1 MENNAIEKNRASFWQ
16 LFGFAGNNAATNALF
31 VLISGSMFL
40 AYGADVY
47 GFSTVT
53 LGLLAGG
60 TRVFDAITDPI
71 IGVMV
76 DKTNT
81 RIGRFRPWIIAG
93 SLLSN
98 AMFLI
103 LFWGLK
109 TGTDTGNFLLLLIV
123 YIIWVIGYTF
133 QTSISKAGQNVLTSD
148 PKQRTTLNAIS
159 GLFTMV
165 VFMTGMILYPI
176 LVPEGFTNLA
186 ENWQNLALV
195 MVGLQIF
202 FTIFSLIGIWK
213 KDIPENYLAVSTSA
227 EKPSAKDYIEMF
239 KNNKALQMLVVA
251 ASTNKV
257 TLTIGQGL
265 VVFFYA
271 YVVLNPAMQSTVTP
285 TTLIFMLL
293 ATFSVLAYT
302 HKKGRKISFT
312 HLSWGAFIWG
322 LLAIGLIALAPSNFL
337 MLVLVLGIN
346 SFFMGGTDLN
356 VIPMIGDAAD
366 YENYNTGKFIPGMI
380 GTAFSF
386 IDKLVSS
393 LGAVISGFLLAAF
406 GFVSLTETE
415 PTPLLFWGILITY
428 FLFPALGHLASVIAM
443 KYYPLDNEMMA
454 KMHEELDRRHMA
466 KSLPE
471 IEAEIEPFETI
482 L

>member
-1 MENNAIEKNRASFWQ
+1 MENSVQTKNRASFWQ

-40 AYGADVY
+40 AYGSDVY
-47 GFSTVT
+47 GYSTAV

-60 TRVFDAITDPI
+60 TRIFDAITDPI

-76 DKTNT
+76 DKTDT
-81 RIGRFRPWIIAG
+81 KLGRFRPWIIAG
-93 SLLSN
+93 SILSN
-98 AMFLI
+98 IMFLL
-103 LFWGLK
+103 LFWGIN
-109 TGTDTGNFLLLLIV
+109 TGSSTGNFILLLVIYV
-123 YIIWVIGYTF
+123 IWVIGYTF

-159 GLFTMV
+159 GLFTMI

-186 ENWQNLALV
+186 ENWQKLAFV
-195 MVGLQIF
+195 MVGLQVF
-202 FTIFSLIGIWK
+202 FTILSLAGIWK
-213 KDIPENYLAVSTSA
+213 KDVPENYLTVATST
-227 EKPSAKDYIEMF
+227 EKPKVSDYIEMF

-271 YVVLNPAMQSTVTP
+271 YVVLNPSMQSTVTP
-285 TTLIFMLL
+285 TTIVFMLI

-302 HKKGRKISFT
+302 HKRGRKTSFT
-312 HLSWGAFIWG
+312 HLSWGAFAWG
-322 LLAIGLIALAPSNFL
+322 FIAIGLVALAPSNFI
-337 MLVLVLGIN
+337 MLVFVLGIN

-393 LGAVISGFLLAAF
+393 LGSVISGVLLTVF

-428 FLFPALGHLASVIAM
+428 FAFPALGHLASVIAM
-443 KYYPLDNEMMA
+443 KYYPLDNEMME
-454 KMHEELDRRHMA
+454 KMHLELDRRH
-466 KSLPE
+466 
-471 IEAEIEPFETI
+471 AEVK
-482 L
+482 

>member
-1 MENNAIEKNRASFWQ
+1 MENTTLNKNRASFWQ

-40 AYGADVY
+40 AYGSDIY

-60 TRVFDAITDPI
+60 TRIFDAITDPI

-81 RIGRFRPWIIAG
+81 KLGRFRPWIIAG

-98 AMFLI
+98 AMFLL
-103 LFWGLK
+103 LFWGIK
-109 TGTDTGNFLLLLIV
+109 TGTDGGNFFWLLAIYV
-123 YIIWVIGYTF
+123 IWVIGYTF

-159 GLFTMV
+159 GLFTMI

-176 LVPEGFTNLA
+176 LVPEGFTNVA
-186 ENWQNLALV
+186 ANWQSLAIV
-195 MVGLQIF
+195 MVGLQLF
-202 FTIFSLIGIWK
+202 FTFLSLLGIWK
-213 KDIPENYLAVSTSA
+213 KDIPENYLSVAIST
-227 EKPSAKDYIEMF
+227 EKPKAKDYIEMF

-271 YVVLNPAMQSTVTP
+271 YVVLNPEMQSTVTP
-285 TTLIFMLL
+285 TTIIFMLL
-293 ATFSVLAYT
+293 ATFTVLAYT
-302 HKKGRKISFT
+302 HKRGRKISFT

-322 LLAIGLIALAPSNFL
+322 LVAIGLVALAPSNFL
-337 MLVLVLGIN
+337 MLVFVLGIN
-346 SFFMGGTDLN
+346 SYFMGGTDLN

-393 LGAVISGFLLAAF
+393 LGAVISGILLAAF

-443 KYYPLDNEMMA
+443 KYYPLDEEMME
-454 KMHEELDRRHMA
+454 KMHQELDRRHA
-466 KSLPE
+466 DQALSNVE
-471 IEAEIEPFETI
+471 S
-482 L
+482 

>member
-1 MENNAIEKNRASFWQ
+1 MENSMQTKNRASFWQ

-40 AYGADVY
+40 AYGADIY
-47 GFSTVT
+47 GYSTAA

-60 TRVFDAITDPI
+60 TRIFDAITDPI
-71 IGVMV
+71 IGILV

-81 RIGRFRPWIIAG
+81 KLGRFRPWIIAG
-93 SLLSN
+93 SILSN
-98 AMFLI
+98 IMFLL

-109 TGTDTGNFLLLLIV
+109 TGTDGGNFVLLLVIYV
-123 YIIWVIGYTF
+123 IWVIGYTF
-133 QTSISKAGQNVLTSD
+133 QTAISKAGQNVLTSD

-159 GLFTMV
+159 GIFTMI

-176 LVPEGFTNLA
+176 LIPKGFTDVA
-186 ENWQNLALV
+186 ENWHNLALV

-202 FTIFSLIGIWK
+202 FTILSLAGIWK
-213 KDIPENYLAVSTSA
+213 KDIPENYLTVASSTDTP
-227 EKPSAKDYIEMF
+227 KVKDYVRLF

-265 VVFFYA
+265 IVFFYA
-271 YVVLNPAMQSTVTP
+271 YVVLDPNMQSTVTP
-285 TTLIFMLL
+285 TTIIFMLL

-302 HKKGRKISFT
+302 HRKGRKTSFT
-312 HLSWGAFIWG
+312 NLSWGAFIWG
-322 LLAIGLIALAPSNFL
+322 FVAIGLVALAPNNFI
-337 MLVLVLGIN
+337 MLVFVLGIN

-366 YENYNTGKFIPGMI
+366 YENYNTGMFIPGMI

-393 LGAVISGFLLAAF
+393 LGSVISGFLLAAF

-428 FLFPALGHLASVIAM
+428 FAFPALGHLASVIAM
-443 KYYPLDNEMMA
+443 KYYPLDNEMME
-454 KMHEELDRRHMA
+454 KMHKELNVRQQQSDIIEEV
-466 KSLPE
+466 
-471 IEAEIEPFETI
+471 
-482 L
+482 